1 MSRNRMIFW
10 AVIALAPI
18 LFGISARQNDFR
30 VSRRAEIRATDQ
42 PENVL
47 VP

>member
-1 MSRNRMIFW
+1 MSRSRMIFW
-10 AVIALAPI
+10 AVIALAAI

-47 VP
+47 AP